1 MRVLTVV
8 SFSTQFRGLRSCRF
22 VHVSTGPD
30 YLYVRELQNALLDH
44 PPPSV
49 ELVGFN
55 EDIGWVEREPG
66 TGRVAYSECWP
77 LSKVYYRT
85 AEEFGCE
92 EWEWL
97 LKHVDLRL

>member
-1 MRVLTVV
+1 MPIC
-8 SFSTQFRGLRSCRF
+8 STQFSNLQSCRF
-22 VHVSTGPD
+22 IYAATDSK
-30 YLYVRELQNALLDH
+30 YLGTPELHGALLEH

-55 EDIGWVEREPG
+55 VNLAWVEREPE
-66 TGRVAYSECWP
+66 TRRVAYGECWP

-97 LKHVDLRL
+97 LKDLESRLML